1 MGTGLPGMIS
11 SRLQK
16 KSRVIYPARKYHSVL
31 TNMKIGIKFRVTYD
45 SIEKL
50 NTGTVT
56 EHDGVFDLKPEKT
69 LNQVFPEI
77 KVSSVRDVLQKAW
90 GNH

>member
-1 MGTGLPGMIS
+1 MATFG
-11 SRLQK
+11 
-16 KSRVIYPARKYHSVL
+16 
-31 TNMKIGIKFRVTYD
+31 KFF
-45 SIEKL
+45 
-50 NTGTVT
+50 
-56 EHDGVFDLKPEKT
+56 HDGVFDLKPEKT